1 MTKQNVCSACL
12 NCIHDN
18 EYIEALN
25 KEWHSDCFRYFEQK
39 LICTVK
45 AVHFEFQ
52 FIKPLY
58 HLKYL
63 ILNPYSKYRCSVCD
77 ETLSDWYF
85 EKGDI
90 LFCQMHYWAKYG
102 QSCQQCSQVIFIC
115 GLKSSLLI
123 CHFVVQLITGGPVM
137 VAGDHKFHPECFQ
150 CSSCRCFIGDGDSY
164 ALVERSKLYWYDKQT
179 DLT

>member
-1 MTKQNVCSACL
+1 MCWMHDWTALLDCFLIVWVWFFSSLDDVTKQNVCSACL
-12 NCIHDN
+12 NCILDN

-25 KEWHSDCFRYFEQK
+25 KEWHSDCFRYFERK

-115 GLKSSLLI
+115 GLKSKSSYLSFCCSVDNWWP
-123 CHFVVQLITGGPVM
+123 CHGCWG
-137 VAGDHKFHPECFQ
+137 
-150 CSSCRCFIGDGDSY
+150 S
-164 ALVERSKLYWYDKQT
+164 
-179 DLT
+179 